1 MRTRG
6 ALLLH
11 GASCARQLRALVA
24 RPTARAPSQ
33 RGAQSRPRASFGAT
47 ATREQLSAALPFE
60 LKDVDVQV
68 GNWGSVRLVMPAS
81 EDAVLDYYIAANR
94 GDADPFFCSI
104 WPSSIALAQNVLQQ
118 PSLVVGKRVI
128 EVGCGLGLAGISAA
142 LAGARS
148 VVVADREVFA
158 LRCSLL
164 SARANGLFP
173 TPLGADGADAPPSG
187 AGGAGFGALSALELD
202 WHAPPAELAGAF
214 DVVLCADVL
223 YEGSAAEPVAALAL
237 KLLAPGGLLLLADP
251 PMRTPAN
258 RARFLDAVGPH
269 MALVR
274 EDAQTVF
281 DAVDQKPVPVHFHVL
296 QKAAGSA

>member
-1 MRTRG
+1 M
-6 ALLLH
+6 LMH
-11 GASCARQLRALVA
+11 GASCARQLRVLVA
-24 RPTARAPSQ
+24 RPAARAPSQ
-33 RGAQSRPRASFGAT
+33 RWAQSRPLACFGAT
-47 ATREQLSAALPFE
+47 ASREQLSAALPFE
-60 LKDVDVQV
+60 LKDVDVQI

-81 EDAVLDYYIAANR
+81 EDAVLDHYIAANR

-164 SARANGLFP
+164 AARANGLFP
-173 TPLGADGADAPPSG
+173 TPLDADGAPPAPPAASG
-187 AGGAGFGALSALELD
+187 GGAGFGVLSALELD
-202 WHAPPAELAGAF
+202 WHAPPPELEGAF

-223 YEGSAAEPVAALAL
+223 YEGSAAEPVAALAQ

-258 RARFLDAVGPH
+258 RARFLAAVGAQ
-269 MALVR
+269 MTLVR
-274 EDAQTVF
+274 EEHQTVF
-281 DAVDQKPVPVHFHVL
+281 DATDQKPVPVHFHVL
-296 QKAAGSA
+296 QKAGGSA